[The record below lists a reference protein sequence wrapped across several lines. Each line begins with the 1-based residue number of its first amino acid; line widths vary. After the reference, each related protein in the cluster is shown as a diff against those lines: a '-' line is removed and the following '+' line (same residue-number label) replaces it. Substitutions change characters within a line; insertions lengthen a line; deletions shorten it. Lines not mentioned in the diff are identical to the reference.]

1 MVPGTKEA
9 GLVETTVHSL
19 VREATVL
26 RAGIDTIE
34 IDTKEEKYS
43 KKKIEKNYFKG
54 NYLMKDLY
62 GEYIKNTTQ

>member
-9 GLVETTVHSL
+9 GLVETTVHTL

-43 KKKIEKNYFKG
+43 KKKISMHMQAVILLFPQNEEG
-54 NYLMKDLY
+54 
-62 GEYIKNTTQ
+62 